1 MRLWDA
7 PRASLTPIF
16 DRAHGSP
23 MKLLRNLPNIKFTRL
38 HAHIVEEDGA
48 FTVRVRMLN
57 HADQEQS
64 AWGEEIAATFD
75 MASIMIGSLANRF
88 SIPEQSISIK
98 IVMRRSKDGT
108 IH

>member
-1 MRLWDA
+1 VEGGSQKLTYDDTGPGAFMNFSKH
-7 PRASLTPIF
+7 ASKC
-16 DRAHGSP
+16 S
-23 MKLLRNLPNIKFTRL
+23 FTRL

-57 HADQEQS
+57 HLKKDES

-75 MASIMIGSLANRF
+75 LASVMIGALASEF
-88 SIPEQSISIK
+88 SIPQNCISIK
-98 IVMRRSKDGT
+98 IVMNRFKDGT